1 MLMHETSVA
10 ESIIDTIIEK
20 TNELGKKPLSA
31 TISCGQMN
39 AVNDE
44 VMDFAFEVV
53 SKDTVCDGMSLK
65 IIHKPLFAV
74 CRKCNHRFE
83 FDIYSPLCPACKG
96 VEFNLEP
103 DSPLLLEE
111 IEFED

>member
-1 MLMHETSVA
+1 MHEISVA

-20 TNELGKKPLSA
+20 ADELGKKPLSA

-39 AVNDE
+39 SINDE
-44 VMDFAFEVV
+44 VMDFAFAAA
-53 SKDTVCDGMSLK
+53 SKDTVCEGMRLK
-65 IIHKPLFAV
+65 IIHNPLFAT
-74 CRKCNHRFE
+74 CRKCENNFE
-83 FDIYSPLCPACKG
+83 FDIYSPLCPACDSI
-96 VEFNLEP
+96 EFNLQP